1 MNQMPHTLGQW
12 IALILFTLIIHWHGS
27 TQDNS
32 PLGLLFNGLEAMI
45 CWVYNKIKG
54 DKNA

>member
-32 PLGLLFNGLEAMI
+32 PLGLLFNGLESMI